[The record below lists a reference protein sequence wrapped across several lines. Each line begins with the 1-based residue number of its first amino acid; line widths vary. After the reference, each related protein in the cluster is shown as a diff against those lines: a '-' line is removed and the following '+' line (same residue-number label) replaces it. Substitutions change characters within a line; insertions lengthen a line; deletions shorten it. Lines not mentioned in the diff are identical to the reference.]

1 MTPNSLLDRLSETVT
16 AAQSTEQLTRPLL
29 DLLELITGLESTY
42 LTRIDLDEGL
52 QTILYARNS
61 AQMQIPEGLS
71 VPWHDTLCKRAL
83 DEGRPMTEDA
93 QACWGDSEAA
103 RALGIRTYVTTPLH
117 LEDGTLFGTL
127 CAASTTCQPLNAQG
141 RQALTLFGTLIEQ
154 HLQREHMLDR
164 LRAANLQL
172 EAFSNTDPLTRLPN
186 RRALKHDMQRLFAL
200 ALREGRSVLVAF
212 IDLDGF
218 KAINDVHG
226 HDAGDAFLIEIA
238 ERLQDGMR
246 SSDILGRVGG
256 DEFVVVGLG
265 SPNAEGAE
273 DAGDPADALRARLTP
288 LLQGRIVLDTCTLD
302 YAGPSLGVICAD
314 PARYTPQEALKHADA
329 AMYVEKKARHA
340 RT

>member
-1 MTPNSLLDRLSETVT
+1 MPGTEFRMTPNGLLDRLSETV
-16 AAQSTEQLTRPLL
+16 AGAQSTEQLTRPLL

-83 DEGRPMTEDA
+83 DEGRPMTEEA
-93 QACWGDSEAA
+93 QVCWGDSEAA

-117 LEDGTLFGTL
+117 LEDGALFGTL
-127 CAASTTCQPLNAQG
+127 CAASTTCQLLSAQG

-164 LRAANLQL
+164 LREANRQL
-172 EAFSNTDPLTRLPN
+172 EAFSNTDPLTHLPN
-186 RRALKHDMQRLFAL
+186 RRALTRELHRLFTL
-200 ALREGRSVLVAF
+200 ARREERMVLVAF

-218 KAINDVHG
+218 KAINDTHG
-226 HDAGDAFLIEIA
+226 HEVGDAFLVEFA
-238 ERLQDGMR
+238 RRLQDAVR
-246 SSDILGRVGG
+246 TSDILGRFGG
-256 DEFVVVGLG
+256 DEFVVAGLAP
-265 SPNAEGAE
+265 SDTNATEAW
-273 DAGDPADALRARLTP
+273 RARLAP
-288 LLQGRIVLDTCTLD
+288 LLQGRFVLDACTLE
-302 YAGPSLGVICAD
+302 YGGPSLGVIGID
-314 PARYTPQEALKHADA
+314 PASSSPQEALKQADA
-329 AMYVEKKARHA
+329 AMYAQKKLRHA